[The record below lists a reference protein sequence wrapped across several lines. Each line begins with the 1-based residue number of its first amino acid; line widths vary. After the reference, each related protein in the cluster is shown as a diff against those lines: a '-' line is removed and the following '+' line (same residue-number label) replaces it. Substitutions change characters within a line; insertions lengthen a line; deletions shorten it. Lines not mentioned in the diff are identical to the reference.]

1 MTGDVTTWL
10 LTFIAGVAVV
20 FLLVM
25 AVNWLYRGFRT
36 ISEEFYCPWI
46 DRSVKVTYLTLD
58 GRRPMG
64 VMSCSAFADTT
75 GVLCGMPCLTGG
87 GRPGGTSA
95 QKADVRDLLSD

>member
-1 MTGDVTTWL
+1 MTGDMTTWL

-36 ISEEFYCPWI
+36 ISEEFYCPWV
-46 DRSVKVTYLTLD
+46 DRNVKVTYLTLD

-64 VMSCSAFADTT
+64 VMSCTAFSDTT
-75 GVLCGMPCLTGG
+75 GVLCGTPCLAGG
-87 GRPGGTSA
+87 GRARAPA
-95 QKADVRDLLSD
+95 AEKEDVRDLLSD

>member
-1 MTGDVTTWL
+1 MTTWL

-46 DRSVKVTYLTLD
+46 DRSVQVTYLTLD
-58 GRRPMG
+58 GRRPIG
-64 VMSCSAFADTT
+64 VLSCSAFADTT
-75 GVLCGMPCLTGG
+75 GVLCGTPCLASG
-87 GRPGGTSA
+87 GRAGAPA
-95 QKADVRDLLSD
+95 AEKEDVRDLLND